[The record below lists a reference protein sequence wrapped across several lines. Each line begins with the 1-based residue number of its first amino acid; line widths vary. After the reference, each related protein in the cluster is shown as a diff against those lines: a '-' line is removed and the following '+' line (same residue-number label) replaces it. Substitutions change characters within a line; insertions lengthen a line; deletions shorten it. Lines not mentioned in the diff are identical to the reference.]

1 MRYHFVVHL
10 FLNASY
16 IGMYVRIYTNCNSI
30 VHQQHNNVH
39 IQNVVCTFQ
48 HSDNR
53 LSDIN
58 FGVNKM
64 LNPISFSVKLS
75 YPQQED
81 IFIHTQNLLGNF
93 FRFV

>member
-1 MRYHFVVHL
+1 
-10 FLNASY
+10 
-16 IGMYVRIYTNCNSI
+16 MY
-30 VHQQHNNVH
+30 

-81 IFIHTQNLLGNF
+81 IFIHTQNLPGNF
-93 FRFV
+93 FALYQIIHKREKNGVIFGVAQ

>member
-1 MRYHFVVHL
+1 MRIF
-10 FLNASY
+10 FCENQ
-16 IGMYVRIYTNCNSI
+16 YTNAITLLYISFLAIPCVYLVSTIRKLNRTSI
-30 VHQQHNNVH
+30 QST
-39 IQNVVCTFQ
+39 VVCTFQ

-75 YPQQED
+75 YPQQEV
-81 IFIHTQNLLGNF
+81 ISIHT
-93 FRFV
+93 